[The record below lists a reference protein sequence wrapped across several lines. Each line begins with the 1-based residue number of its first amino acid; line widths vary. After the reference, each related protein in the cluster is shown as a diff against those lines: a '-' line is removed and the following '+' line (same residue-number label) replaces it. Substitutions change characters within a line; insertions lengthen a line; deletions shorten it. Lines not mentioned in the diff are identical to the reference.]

1 MYFWMLLQS
10 SVLYSQ
16 RKLFCKI
23 ISNHFVIN
31 LSGKE
36 KNEKMVI
43 KDFKE
48 AVTRKKLPKFTGKQL
63 RSSPFLN

>member
-23 ISNHFVIN
+23 ISNHKPFW
-31 LSGKE
+31 KRE

-48 AVTRKKLPKFTGKQL
+48 AVTRKKLPKFTGEQL